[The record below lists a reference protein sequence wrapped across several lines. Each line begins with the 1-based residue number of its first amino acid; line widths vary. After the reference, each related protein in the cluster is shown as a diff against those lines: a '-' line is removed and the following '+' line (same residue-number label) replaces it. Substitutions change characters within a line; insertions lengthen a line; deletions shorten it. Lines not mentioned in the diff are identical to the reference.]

1 MLDIF
6 HNKNNIIKRKK
17 LGNLQK
23 KWKGLES
30 IQKLMGFWVEKA
42 HNYVLEHETWNLK
55 DLSNKIPGELSRR
68 I

>member
-6 HNKNNIIKRKK
+6 HKKIIILKREKK

-42 HNYVLEHETWNLK
+42 HNYVLKHETWNLK
-55 DLSNKIPGELSRR
+55 DLNNKIPG
-68 I
+68 